1 MMFRMMVW
9 LSRAACVALALVVA
23 PAVAPAQQ
31 PSQGALTAASEIIDV
46 RGSMAVFEPV
56 IPGVIEQAK
65 GVFIQS
71 NPNLA
76 KDLND
81 VAADLRKQM
90 APRMEELRAEAAKVY
105 ASRFTEQELKEM
117 LAFYKTPLGK
127 KMLTEEPNV
136 VERTLQT
143 AQDWANRMSE
153 EVMGKFRAEMKKK
166 GHTL

>member
-9 LSRAACVALALVVA
+9 LSRAACVALALVIA

-31 PSQGALTAASEIIDV
+31 PSQGALTAAGEIIDV
-46 RGSMAVFEPV
+46 RGSMAVFEAV

-90 APRMEELRAEAAKVY
+90 APRMEELRTEAAKVY
-105 ASRFTEQELKEM
+105 AARFTEQELKDM

-127 KMLTEEPNV
+127 KMLIEEPNV